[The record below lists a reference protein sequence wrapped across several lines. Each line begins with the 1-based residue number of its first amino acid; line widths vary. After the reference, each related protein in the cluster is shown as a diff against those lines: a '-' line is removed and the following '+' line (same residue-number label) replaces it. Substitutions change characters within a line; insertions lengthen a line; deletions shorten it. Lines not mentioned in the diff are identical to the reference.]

1 VAGLRFRAMG
11 TDCHVIAVGGPPH
24 LEQEAVARV
33 EDLEDRWS
41 RFRPDSEVSR
51 LNRAAGEPLAVSPET
66 RLLVGRAREGW
77 RLTGGGFDPL
87 VLRAVIGAG
96 YREDLDV
103 LLARE
108 DPVGADLARGLDLL
122 ACTDIRVE
130 GDTVQLPAGSGF
142 DPGGIGK
149 GLAADLVVEEL
160 LAGGADGACVNLG
173 GDLRV
178 AGRGPEG
185 AWTVDLEHPE
195 AGEPVARLGLRA
207 GAVAT
212 STTLRRRWPVRGG
225 GEHHHL
231 IDPITG
237 APSTTDLTMASV
249 VADAAWVAEVMAK
262 AVLLRGSVRAF
273 DIVPA
278 DIDAL
283 TVDVTGAVQATERFG
298 DYLGGSALPRAL
310 AVPARDHER

>member
-149 GLAADLVVEEL
+149 GLAADLVAEGLVQR
-160 LAGGADGACVNLG
+160 GAASALVSVG
-173 GDLRV
+173 GDIR
-178 AGRGPEG
+178 
-185 AWTVDLEHPE
+185 T
-195 AGEPVARLGLRA
+195 A
-207 GAVAT
+207 GAPPEDGWRIPVEDPFLDGVT
-212 STTLRRRWPVRGG
+212 WFEHVVRGG
-225 GEHHHL
+225 ALVTSTRLIRRWRRAGVEQHHI
-231 IDPITG
+231 IDPVTG
-237 APSTTDLTMASV
+237 APADSGVAAV
-249 VADAAWVAEVMAK
+249 VAAGDEAWWAEGVAK
-262 AVLLRGSVRAF
+262 AALVRGASGGAELLRRCGLTGWLFHAGGEVVTV
-273 DIVPA
+273 VPN
-278 DIDAL
+278 
-283 TVDVTGAVQATERFG
+283 GA
-298 DYLGGSALPRAL
+298 
-310 AVPARDHER
+310 